1 MSIPVFRAKE
11 GSVLPLRPRGE
22 LLKGWLP
29 GTVVNF
35 IPSDDGHFMDCD
47 VAAKYPHRSSN
58 GGMFTINGS
67 YFLKTGFDRRFAN
80 QNEPTGLWTPDEM
93 IQWTKGDEN
102 FGIDFDMNGLVNRIG
117 KDITTVNFDGGCFR
131 VYTFER
137 YDNEYLE
144 SNGASGGE
152 INWRDHIGETLGT
165 SPRSLF
171 TTLQNNVID
180 DVPAY
185 RVGNYAQDEN
195 GKWFIF
201 IVRR

>member
-22 LLKGWLP
+22 MLKGWLP

-35 IPSDDGHFMDCD
+35 IPSDDGRFMDMD
-47 VAAKYPHRSSN
+47 LAAKYPHKASN
-58 GGMFTINGS
+58 GGLFTINGS
-67 YFLKTGFDRRFAN
+67 YDLLSGFDRRFAN
-80 QNEPTGLWTPDEM
+80 INEPTGFWTPDEM
-93 IQWTKGDEN
+93 VQYTKGEEN
-102 FGIDFDMNGLVNRIG
+102 LALEFDRQGLLARLG
-117 KDITTVNFDGGCFR
+117 KDLTTVNYDGGCFR
-131 VYTFER
+131 VYTFEQ

-144 SNGASGGE
+144 SGGASGGE
-152 INWRDHIGETLGT
+152 INWREHIGETLGT

-180 DVPAY
+180 EVPAY
-185 RVGNYAQDEN
+185 RVGNYARDEN

>member
-29 GTVVNF
+29 GTIVNF
-35 IPSDDGHFMDCD
+35 IPSDDGRFIDCD
-47 VAAKYPHRSSN
+47 VAAKYPHKASN
-58 GGMFTINGS
+58 GGMFTMNGS
-67 YFLKTGFDRRFAN
+67 YDLGPGFDRRFAN
-80 QNEPTGLWTPDEM
+80 QNEPSGFWTPDEM
-93 IQWTKGDEN
+93 IQYSKGEEN
-102 FGIDFDMNGLVNRIG
+102 FGIQFDRAGLVSKLG

-144 SNGASGGE
+144 SEGASGGE

-171 TTLQNNVID
+171 TSLDNNVID
-180 DVPAY
+180 EVPAY